1 MVEQV
6 CFGLCSLCYWHVQ
19 FLCLRKHSFSY
30 RIYFSCL
37 FVSWLTNAPKYC
49 WTRLYLHSR
58 SCHVNKQ
65 GLIFDWLP
73 FSINWVSFVWRVDPH
88 HVGPPAPDPL
98 THMIKGKG
106 LPPSICSYKGEVHI
120 SISIIYLTWSSLRP
134 LTFYRTVS
142 SSIGVF
148 LKDLYFFLLHLR
160 DVMSDQI
167 HLLYPAQGQ
176 MFIHLCGV
184 NMPKQ
189 PWSVGSFQHPH
200 PQNVHAQSHY
210 LFP

>member
-1 MVEQV
+1 
-6 CFGLCSLCYWHVQ
+6 
-19 FLCLRKHSFSY
+19 
-30 RIYFSCL
+30 
-37 FVSWLTNAPKYC
+37 
-49 WTRLYLHSR
+49 
-58 SCHVNKQ
+58 
-65 GLIFDWLP
+65 
-73 FSINWVSFVWRVDPH
+73 
-88 HVGPPAPDPL
+88 
-98 THMIKGKG
+98 MIKGKG

-189 PWSVGSFQHPH
+189 P
-200 PQNVHAQSHY
+200 
-210 LFP
+210 